1 MDYEKNYSR
10 WIEGLTKDQF
20 DEFIKIF
27 IKIYWNVDT
36 VSIVDG
42 KGDGGIDVKIF
53 KNKKNRKVPLQVT
66 IDKNLYGKLEKDLVK
81 IEKLIENYGYES
93 SFYFYYSR
101 TAAENKI
108 DNLIEKARS
117 DYSITLEI
125 FDGKKIASYLCTPS
139 YLPARNKL
147 KEFLGDLFL
156 EEQIFDEKD
165 KLYSDFLS
173 YGNQSLELKERFIY
187 SFLLNELYESE
198 NNTLTKEELQNKINK
213 EFNIS
218 ENKGYCN
225 RLISNLSTAKKVKIV
240 DKYNVKLIDSEKLKI
255 KSIKED
261 SNILE
266 REFLTNL
273 QKILVKYDSDLDLKT
288 ILKKLNQIYAEVSE
302 VDVKEINE
310 SIESVSDVRSTIKD
324 FCNFIISSCEE
335 SVNAS
340 DFLKEIFTLCG
351 ENGFIH
357 RVSAGNLFKKLID
370 NSEFLAYTRRQQKE
384 VFIDTPVLIYLLLAM
399 HEPTLDYDN
408 NKFKIARDLFSLIQT
423 DFETASY
430 STTHLYIIEL
440 AGYIKSA
447 IRLIPIEEQGL
458 FKSLGGSNNEI
469 INLYLKTKEENLF
482 EGGLH
487 EYIESLGI
495 TIQKIE
501 KNDRF
506 LEQYLI
512 RLFKDNN
519 IHIDDV
525 YPYNTDV
532 RNRENSKTYE
542 RIEKTLIDIYSE
554 LNIQRRKRSLT
565 FDSLL
570 FSHIYLLNEDLV
582 DPTILTWDNTFI
594 EFRKRFQPSN
604 PNLRY
609 WHLFRPGKYLDHV
622 SLIKFKINGNSISNE
637 IMSLIE
643 TDFEIVTRVKKLA
656 DVLSSIVDLKSVS
669 GTKLT
674 KGLSDIRDKYI
685 YKINSTREQDILDAE
700 VPQPVD
706 EMITNIVSH
715 FDDGSSKL
723 SFEHFTKALQNE
735 EFVSDLLII
744 LKKEIDTYF
753 KTNKLSKVYLS
764 KVSKLIE
771 NYS

>member
-1 MDYEKNYSR
+1 MDYEKNYAR

-20 DEFIKIF
+20 DDFIKVF

-53 KNKKNRKVPLQVT
+53 KNKKNRKVPLQIT
-66 IDKNLYGKLEKDLVK
+66 IDKSLYGKLSKDLVK
-81 IEKLIENYGYES
+81 IESLIENYDYES
-93 SFYFYYSR
+93 NFYFYYSR

-108 DNLIEKARS
+108 DELIEKARS
-117 DYSITLEI
+117 EYSINLEF
-125 FDGKKIASYLCTPS
+125 FDGKKIASYLCNPS

-147 KEFLGDLFL
+147 NEFLGELYN
-156 EEQIFDEKD
+156 EKQIFDEKD

-173 YGNQSLELKERFIY
+173 YGNQSQELKERFIY
-187 SFLLNELYESE
+187 SFLLNALYESV
-198 NNTLTKEELQNKINK
+198 NNTLTREELQIKING

-225 RLISNLSTAKKVKIV
+225 RLISNLSTLGKIEII
-240 DKYNVKLIDSEKLKI
+240 DKLNVRLSESEVLKI

-273 QKILVKYDSDLDLKT
+273 QKILIKYDSDLDLKI
-288 ILKKLNQIYAEVSE
+288 ILKKLNQIYAEVSD
-302 VDVKEINE
+302 VDLKEISE
-310 SIESVSDVRSTIKD
+310 SLESVSDVRSSIKD
-324 FCNFIISSCEE
+324 FCRYINSSCKGAIN
-335 SVNAS
+335 SS
-340 DFLKEIFTLCG
+340 DFLKDIFTLCG

-370 NSEFLAYTRRQQKE
+370 NSEFLAYTRRLQKE
-384 VFIDTPVLIYLLLAM
+384 VFLDTPVLIYLLMAM
-399 HEPTLDYDN
+399 HEPVLDYDN
-408 NKFKIARDLFSLIQT
+408 NKFKIARDLFNLIQN
-423 DFETASY
+423 DFETATY

-440 AGYIKSA
+440 ADYVRSA
-447 IRLIPIEEQGL
+447 IRLSPLEEQGL

-469 INLYLKTKEENLF
+469 INLYLRAKDEMLF
-482 EGGLH
+482 EGSLF
-487 EYIESLGI
+487 EYIESFGMSI
-495 TIQKIE
+495 SKIE

-506 LEQYLI
+506 LEQYLTN
-512 RLFKDNN
+512 LFKDNN
-519 IHIDDV
+519 INIDVV
-525 YPYNTDV
+525 YTYNKDT
-532 RNRENSKTYE
+532 RNRENHKTYE
-542 RIEKTLIDIYSE
+542 RIDRTLIDIYSDF
-554 LNIQRRKRSLT
+554 NISRRKRSLL

-570 FSHIYLLNEDLV
+570 FTHIYLMEEDLT

-622 SLIKFKINGNSISNE
+622 SLIKFKINGSSISNE

-643 TDFEIVTRVKKLA
+643 TDFEIVDGVKKLA
-656 DVLSSIVDLKSVS
+656 DILSSIVDLKSDS

-674 KGLSDIRDKYI
+674 KGLSEIRDTYI
-685 YKINSTREQDILDAE
+685 YRINMRKEQDLLDSE
-700 VPQPVD
+700 DPQPVD
-706 EMITNIVSH
+706 EMITNIVSY
-715 FDDGSSKL
+715 FDSSENAL
-723 SFEHFTKALQNE
+723 SFDNFTKALENE
-735 EFVSDLLII
+735 EVVKGLLAI
-744 LKKEIDTYF
+744 LNKEIDVYY
-753 KTNKLSKVYLS
+753 KTKKLSKKYLL
-764 KVSKLIE
+764 KVDKLIE
-771 NYS
+771 RFS